1 MLIIIFISSSPPP
14 PPILKFAS
22 LLSVN
27 VLLTMYFAACT
38 TGGVCY
44 VAVEHQTILTDFQA
58 SQMCEILSYTGQ
70 DGVVHNDYKYAMLR
84 TMDENNAASVAT
96 KDLDC
101 ISGGRGVMFGESP
114 TSSFT
119 NYGFGK
125 EDQTKGCLKFYNEKR
140 SDENLRGK
148 WASAYC
154 SSDNK
159 CYACMRKSSPSSGST
174 TSGSTTSGST
184 TSSST
189 TSGSTSS
196 GGSKSGGSKSGGSKS
211 GRRRRV

>member
-1 MLIIIFISSSPPP
+1 MIHADYHIHIIL

-44 VAVEHQTILTDFQA
+44 VAVEHDTTLTDFQA

-84 TMDENNAASVAT
+84 TMDENNAASIAT
-96 KDLDC
+96 KDLEC
-101 ISGGRGVMFGESP
+101 IPGGRGVWFGESP

-125 EDQTKGCLKFYNEKR
+125 EDQTKGCLKFFSEKKT
-140 SDENLRGK
+140 DENLRGK
-148 WASAYC
+148 WASADC
-154 SSDNK
+154 SSDNV
-159 CYACMRKSSPSSGST
+159 CYACMRKSSPSS
-174 TSGSTTSGST
+174 
-184 TSSST
+184 SST
-189 TSGSTSS
+189 SSGSTSS
-196 GGSKSGGSKSGGSKS
+196 GSTSSGSTSSGSTSSGSKSGGSKSGGSKS